1 MKGRL
6 LSLALAALLT
16 PVLLNADVRGARKT
30 FLRARV
36 AVAEGRFREA
46 LDLYRRVLAEMPD
59 DAVVHYEYAQL
70 LRDLNV
76 ADEAMEQA
84 REAVR
89 LDPSLPEGRRLL
101 GALELA
107 GAGKDSA
114 RLDRAIAQLQE
125 ARKLSPSDPA
135 TSATLARALLARGR
149 AGEAARVLDELPET
163 HTQPG
168 LMRLAA
174 EARAKSGR
182 GKEAEALYQEL
193 LEADPADREIAA
205 ALVDLYEDEDRFDD
219 ALRLLQDLE
228 KKDPENA
235 AVSERI
241 AIDLA
246 RAGRFDEAEK
256 RARALAGRRPE
267 NRDVRRLLAQVLF
280 EKGDAAG
287 GEKILRDLLSTDGD
301 DEGSRKALVES
312 LVRERRF
319 ADARALLEAGRKK
332 GPPDAGAK
340 TAESWPTVELGFI
353 AFLEKNYPEA
363 KKTLE
368 PLALTSSG
376 GNARATR
383 ILFGIARESEDF
395 AFGLARAQ
403 AAAAAD
409 SGSAEWEAAVA
420 EFRQR
425 SGERPQ
431 AEEALSKLA
440 ASKDVERVLAA
451 ADVYARLKDYPSAV
465 RVAKDAVRRFPE
477 STEALFRLGSSLERG
492 GQVPES
498 EKIFQKLL
506 SLRPHDAQ
514 TMNYLGY
521 MWADRGV
528 RLEEARDLLEKAV
541 AREPR
546 NGAFRDSLGWVYFR
560 LGRLE
565 AAEKN
570 LREAHRTDPEDA
582 TIEEHLGD
590 LAEKQGNLARAVEH
604 WERALT
610 LKPEE
615 PEKIRQKV
623 QKQRTQSSGKK

>member
-1 MKGRL
+1 
-6 LSLALAALLT
+6 
-16 PVLLNADVRGARKT
+16 
-30 FLRARV
+30 
-36 AVAEGRFREA
+36 
-46 LDLYRRVLAEMPD
+46 
-59 DAVVHYEYAQL
+59 
-70 LRDLNV
+70 
-76 ADEAMEQA
+76 
-84 REAVR
+84 
-89 LDPSLPEGRRLL
+89 
-101 GALELA
+101 
-107 GAGKDSA
+107 
-114 RLDRAIAQLQE
+114 
-125 ARKLSPSDPA
+125 
-135 TSATLARALLARGR
+135 
-149 AGEAARVLDELPET
+149 
-163 HTQPG
+163 
-168 LMRLAA
+168 MRLAA

-205 ALVDLYEDEDRFDD
+205 ALVDLYEDEDRFED

-235 AVSERI
+235 GVSERI

-256 RARALAGRRPE
+256 RVRSLAGKRPE

-280 EKGDAAG
+280 EKGDAAA

-319 ADARALLEAGRKK
+319 TDARALLETARKK
-332 GPPDAGAK
+332 GSPDAGAK
-340 TAESWPTVELGFI
+340 TAEPWPTVELGFI
-353 AFLEKNYPEA
+353 ALLEKNYPEA

-368 PLALTSSG
+368 PLALTVSAGTASGASPSAGTVSG
-376 GNARATR
+376 GSARATR
-383 ILFGIARESEDF
+383 ILLGIARETEDF
-395 AFGLARAQ
+395 AYGLARAQ

-409 SGSAEWEAAVA
+409 PSSAEWEAAVA

-425 SGERPQ
+425 SGERAQ

-451 ADVYARLKDYPSAV
+451 ADVYARLKDYPSAA

-492 GQVPES
+492 GQIPES
-498 EKIFQKLL
+498 EKTFQKLL

-528 RLEEARDLLEKAV
+528 RLEEARELLEKAV

-623 QKQRTQSSGKK
+623 QKQRTQNSGKK